1 MTKLKYSLIAML
13 SLAMILCTA
22 LFIGMP
28 LKNNISTVQ
37 AAGAPASV
45 TVNAQNLYG
54 GYYLESN
61 ESGSCSTGATTE
73 PATYVAWYDGA
84 TLTLNGYNGR
94 GISVGGVGKNTID
107 ITIKLKGENTITS
120 SGEGIFA
127 NDCENLV
134 IDADDT
140 ATLNINVSS
149 TTAAVCGI
157 SIGQGGVATIGSVTI
172 KGKATINIDCDT
184 ASFRGSYGI
193 YAHYAFSIEDSA
205 NLSVKCKLSHE
216 NNNLCYCIVCGENK
230 PVFNTDGVVTLDISD
245 SNCRNYCISANNG
258 IDMKKGTLICKYQRG
273 EKTNNNNSLAC
284 SKTIGT
290 APEGCVLRENPYY
303 LGETVIKSGVGHTE
317 TVENGTDYYGKDSN
331 QYVAGE
337 TVKIKTSIDGL
348 PFKEWQGEGVTFANA
363 TQKETTFEMIGEDV
377 AVRADYNVFIKQPV
391 FTRTSNTTGSVSF
404 QVAKRPSGGYYPIIF
419 LNKSDKKINRV
430 FKIDELSGN
439 FTCNYSDVGSSD
451 FPAGTYRIQVEYN
464 SNYFVSEPFEID
476 YSEKEPDGF
485 NVKITDGVADV
496 GGSTISSAKKGET
509 VTITAN
515 DKDGFVFKA
524 WEVVS
529 GGVTLADANS
539 ATTTFVMPENNVEIK
554 ATYKQLI
561 SFVEATV
568 TEPVN
573 GETIDTTAVSD
584 NTLYKVLGQVTW
596 HDVADKKDLNKYSS
610 KFVKD
615 KQYTVSVKFQVTS
628 SSDYAFD
635 KNAKAKINGR
645 PAEIGSVAD
654 SFITIKYT
662 FTATAEPLPKY
673 TLTIENGKLEDG
685 NTSGEFEE
693 GEEIKVIAA
702 AAPEGK
708 AFVKWVITGE
718 GYFYDDSSE
727 KTTFKMGN
735 SDVTIRAVYK
745 TIVSLVE
752 LTVKTPV
759 AGAVADNSS
768 DLSYPTD
775 KGYTATLIWYDDNGK
790 LPEGAKFE
798 LGVEYYAK
806 IEVSISGD
814 YVFMDDTEA
823 YLNGVEESRLDAFPT
838 SFKVGEAFI
847 ATEKPIVYFDVK
859 VTGGRAEIDE
869 DIVIKAEAGKEITII
884 AAPDEGKEFD
894 KWEVVSGGVTLA
906 NANSATTT
914 FVMGNS
920 NVEIKAVYK
929 TVHVHTLVRVDEKPA
944 TCAAT
949 GTKAHYKCSDCNK
962 LFDVDDDRTEITAES
977 LVIAINPDAHNLV
990 TEWTAAKEGHYHI
1003 CKNVGCAVGHDEIQ
1017 AHTPDRAEAT
1027 ETEHVKCTVC
1037 DYTITPVVGHTHN
1050 LTRVPETSATCTENG
1065 TKSHYICNECGHK
1078 FADFAAENEI
1088 TDESTLIIRMAH
1100 RFGEWV
1106 EEVPATT
1113 ESTGVKGHKD
1123 CEFCHKHFD
1132 KDGNEIADLTIAKT
1146 PSGGGSIEEPT
1157 ENNGLSGGAIA
1168 GIVAGS
1174 VVVAGFGGFSIFWF
1188 VIKKKSF
1195 AELIA
1200 IFKK

>member
-37 AAGAPASV
+37 AASAPSAVS
-45 TVNAQNLYG
+45 VNAQNLYS

-84 TLTLNGYNGR
+84 TLTLNGYNGG
-94 GISVGGVGKNTID
+94 GISVGGVGKNTVD
-107 ITIKLKGENTITS
+107 LTIKLKGVNTITS

-172 KGKATINIDCDT
+172 KGKATLNIDCET
-184 ASFRGSYGI
+184 TSVSGSYGI
-193 YAHYAFSIEDSA
+193 YAKTAFSIEDSA

-216 NNNLCYCIVCGENK
+216 NNSESYCIVSGENK

-245 SNCRNYCISANNG
+245 TVKINYCISANNG
-258 IDMKKGTLICKYQRG
+258 IEMKKGTLICRYKPG
-273 EKTNNNNSLAC
+273 EIYSYAC
-284 SKTIGT
+284 SQTIKT

-303 LGETVIKSGVGHTE
+303 LGETVIKYGEGHTV

-331 QYVAGE
+331 QYVTGE

-348 PFKEWQGEGVTFANA
+348 PFKEWKGDGVSFANA
-363 TQKETTFEMIGEDV
+363 TQNETTFTMIGEDV
-377 AVRADYNVFIKQPV
+377 AVRAVYDVFAKQPV
-391 FTRTSNTTGSVSF
+391 FERISNKQGSISVQLNTQTSGINPIRLIKSTGDVDVNVSF
-404 QVAKRPSGGYYPIIF
+404 SKNSSSANYTYVANPVWS
-419 LNKSDKKINRV
+419 
-430 FKIDELSGN
+430 
-439 FTCNYSDVGSSD
+439 NYT
-451 FPAGTYRIQVEYN
+451 PAGVYKIRVKYN

-485 NVKITDGVADV
+485 NVKITDGVAEV

-509 VTITAN
+509 VTIAAN

-529 GGVTLADANS
+529 GGVTLVDANS
-539 ATTTFVMPENNVEIK
+539 ATTTFEMPECNVEIK

-573 GETIDTTAVSD
+573 GETINTTAVSG

-596 HDVADKKDLNKYSS
+596 RDVAAANDLNKFS

-615 KQYTVSVKFQVTS
+615 KQYTVSVRITVTS
-628 SSDYAFD
+628 PSDYAFD
-635 KNAKAKINGR
+635 KNAKVKINGR
-645 PAEIGSVAD
+645 EAVIGSVAD

-673 TLTIENGKLEDG
+673 TLTIENGTLEDG

-708 AFVKWVITGE
+708 AFVKWDVVTGE
-718 GYFYDDSSE
+718 GYFYDDSSTT
-727 KTTFKMGN
+727 TTFKMGD
-735 SDVTIRAVYK
+735 SDVTIKAVYK
-745 TIVSLVE
+745 TIVGLVE

-798 LGVEYYAK
+798 LGVEYYAE

-1027 ETEHVKCTVC
+1027 ETEPVKCTVC

-1050 LTRVPETSATCTENG
+1050 LTLVPETSATCTENG

-1088 TDESTLIIRMAH
+1088 TDENTLIIRMAH

-1132 KDGNEIADLTIAKT
+1132 KDGNEIEDLTIAKT
-1146 PSGGGSIEEPT
+1146 PSSSSIEEPT

-1174 VVVAGFGGFSIFWF
+1174 VVVAGVGGFSIFWF